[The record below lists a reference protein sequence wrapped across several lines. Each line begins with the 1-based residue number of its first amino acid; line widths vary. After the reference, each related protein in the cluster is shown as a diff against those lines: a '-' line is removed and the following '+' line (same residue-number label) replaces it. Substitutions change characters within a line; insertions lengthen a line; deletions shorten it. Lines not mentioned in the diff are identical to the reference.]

1 MKNLQVRFIHHQ
13 EIAPELRIE
22 IEELDHLA
30 FAGDDIDN
38 DPEFASIRWAT
49 PDWMALGFLH
59 EELVTQLSM
68 PKREIMVGSER
79 VWVAG
84 VGGMATHPNHH
95 HKGYGSTLLKATET
109 FMSDELRV
117 PFGLLICADETQPF
131 YELSRWMRVA
141 DMLSYHQDD
150 QKRTLRTSVMILQLQ
165 NRTWPAGEVD
175 LCGLP
180 W

>member
-1 MKNLQVRFIHHQ
+1 MNNLRVRFIYHQ
-13 EIAPELRIE
+13 EISPELRIE
-22 IEELDHLA
+22 IEELDRLA
-30 FAGDDIDN
+30 FAGDDIDS
-38 DPEFASIRWAT
+38 DPEFASIQWAT

-84 VGGMATHPNHH
+84 IGGMATHPNHH
-95 HKGYGSTLLKATET
+95 HKGYGSALLKATEI
-109 FMSDELRV
+109 FMRDELQF

-131 YELSRWMRVA
+131 YELAHWEHVT
-141 DMLSYHQDD
+141 DLLYYHQDD
-150 QKRTLRTSVMILQLQ
+150 QRRKMRTSVMTLQLKNQ
-165 NRTWPAGEVD
+165 AWPAGEID
-175 LCGLP
+175 LCGAP